1 MNEDKAMD
9 SIAKSLRLV
18 VEFLEGMEASL
29 EQVASFVEVLEDKL
43 EQEAGD
49 EDQDEYS

>member
-1 MNEDKAMD
+1 MESEDKAME

-29 EQVASFVEVLEDKL
+29 EQVASFVEVLEDKI
-43 EQEAGD
+43 EQEVGD
-49 EDQDEYS
+49 EGEYS

>member
-1 MNEDKAMD
+1 MENEDKAME

-29 EQVASFVEVLEDKL
+29 EQVASFVEVLEDKI
-43 EQEAGD
+43 EQEVGD
-49 EDQDEYS
+49 EGEYS